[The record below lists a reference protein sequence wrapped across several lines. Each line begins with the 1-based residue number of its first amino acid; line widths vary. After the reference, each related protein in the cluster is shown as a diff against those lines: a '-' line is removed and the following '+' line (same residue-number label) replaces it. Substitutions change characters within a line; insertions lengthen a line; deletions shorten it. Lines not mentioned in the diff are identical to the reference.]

1 MHLVGIGRR
10 ETPVQLR
17 SKLSRTSTQ
26 ASIVNTY
33 NTEDDLPSPSSAV
46 ADLCPSV
53 ASQELQQLALIGRR
67 VCSWKLTHSEA
78 QRIWTVNE
86 C

>member
-33 NTEDDLPSPSSAV
+33 NTEDDLPSLAPQWQTYVPALLLRSCNSLLLLEDASA
-46 ADLCPSV
+46 A
-53 ASQELQQLALIGRR
+53 G
-67 VCSWKLTHSEA
+67 
-78 QRIWTVNE
+78 N
-86 C
+86 